1 MRVLHIHK
9 GVGHAGGG
17 AGISLQRLHRT
28 LLRLGVDSKIL
39 VLQDEG
45 AGPDVSRLPRVET
58 LSLETRLRSITSR
71 LGLNDVHRLGSF
83 QLGRHTFFQNADLVH
98 FHGMH
103 SGTFSYLALP
113 GVASSRPCLM
123 SLHDTWAFTG
133 HCAHSHDCERWKTGC
148 GDCPS
153 PEEPPAIA
161 RDSTRLEWRMKS
173 RAFLK
178 SGIGLI
184 SKSTWTTRMARV
196 SALRHLPLTEIPYGV
211 DTGVYRPRGRA
222 RSREL
227 LGLPQDRFVL
237 LVAARD
243 LSDRRHGID
252 LLMGALQ
259 ALAPDLSRRC
269 ILLVMGRHG
278 VELVQGAG
286 LPIRDL
292 GYLADGHLKA
302 IAYSAADLYLFP
314 TRADVFGLSS
324 IESQACGTPVVSF
337 RVGGVPDHVRP
348 GETGFLAEPE
358 DVFGFRDGIALLL
371 QNEAARLRMSGTC
384 RSSVLQDYDL
394 SLEAMRHADLY
405 ESVLSRAATTADTG
419 PGLVPPYPGHDPPG
433 FPSAGERSD
442 GRSEGRQQ
450 VAPTAESD

>member
-1 MRVLHIHK
+1 VRVLHIHK

-17 AGISLQRLHRT
+17 AGISMQRLHRT

-45 AGPDVSRLPRVET
+45 AGPDVSRLPRIET
-58 LSLETRLRSITSR
+58 LSLESRLRSITSR

-113 GVASSRPCLM
+113 KVASSRPCLL

-133 HCAHSHDCERWKTGC
+133 HCAYSYDCERWKTGC

-161 RDSTRLEWRMKS
+161 RDGTRLEWRMKS

-178 SGIGLI
+178 SGIRLI
-184 SKSTWTTRMARV
+184 SKSTWTTRMVRV

-222 RSREL
+222 RSRQL

-237 LVAARD
+237 LVSAGD
-243 LSDRRHGID
+243 LSNRRHGID
-252 LLMGALQ
+252 LLVGALQ
-259 ALAPDLSRRC
+259 GLALDLAARC
-269 ILLVMGRHG
+269 ILLVMGRRG
-278 VELVQGAG
+278 VELIHGAG
-286 LPIRDL
+286 LPVRDL

-337 RVGGVPDHVRP
+337 RVGGVPDHIRP
-348 GETGFLAEPE
+348 GETGFLAEPD
-358 DVFGFRDGIALLL
+358 DVLGFRDGIALLL
-371 QNEAARLRMSGTC
+371 QNEAARLRMAGTC

-394 SLEAMRHADLY
+394 SLEATRHAGLY
-405 ESVLSRAATTADTG
+405 ESMLSQAATAADTS
-419 PGLVPPYPGHDPPG
+419 PQLVPPYPGHDPPG
-433 FPSAGERSD
+433 LPRVGERSD
-442 GRSEGRQQ
+442 SRSEGRRQ
-450 VAPTAESD
+450 VAPAAEAD

>member
-1 MRVLHIHK
+1 VRVLHIHR

-17 AGISLQRLHRT
+17 AGISMQRLHRT

-39 VLQDEG
+39 ALQDEG
-45 AGPDVSRLPRVET
+45 AGPDVSRLPRIET
-58 LSLETRLRSITSR
+58 LSLESRLRSITSR

-103 SGTFSYLALP
+103 SGTFSYLGLP
-113 GVASSRPCLM
+113 KVASSRPCLL

-133 HCAHSHDCERWKTGC
+133 HCAYSFDCERWKTGC

-161 RDSTRLEWRMKS
+161 RDGTRLEWRMKS
-173 RAFLK
+173 RALLK
-178 SGIGLI
+178 SGIRLI
-184 SKSTWTTRMARV
+184 SKSAWTTRMAGV

-237 LVAARD
+237 LVSARD
-243 LSDRRHGID
+243 LTNRRHGID
-252 LLMGALQ
+252 LLVGALQ
-259 ALAPDLSRRC
+259 GLAPDVSARC
-269 ILLVMGRHG
+269 ILLVMGRRG
-278 VELVQGAG
+278 VEMVHGAG
-286 LPIRDL
+286 LPVRDL

-314 TRADVFGLSS
+314 TRADVFGLPS

-348 GETGFLAEPE
+348 GETGFLAEPD
-358 DVFGFRDGIALLL
+358 DVLGFRDGIALLL

-394 SLEAMRHADLY
+394 SLEATRHADLY
-405 ESVLSRAATTADTG
+405 ESILCQAAVPVDST
-419 PGLVPPYPGHDPPG
+419 PQLVPPYPGCE
-433 FPSAGERSD
+433 SAGLPQDARSD
-442 GRSEGRQQ
+442 SETEERRQ
-450 VAPTAESD
+450 VAPAAEAD

>member
-17 AGISLQRLHRT
+17 AGIAMQRLHRT

-39 VLQDEG
+39 AMRDEG
-45 AGPDVSRLPRVET
+45 AGPDVSRLPRIET
-58 LSLETRLRSITSR
+58 LSLESRLRSLTSR

-83 QLGRHTFFQNADLVH
+83 QLSRHTFFQNADLVH

-103 SGTFSYLALP
+103 SGTFSYMALP
-113 GVASSRPCLM
+113 KVAASRPCVL

-133 HCAHSHDCERWKTGC
+133 HCAHTYGCERWKTGC
-148 GDCPS
+148 GDCPR
-153 PEEPPAIA
+153 PEEPPAIV
-161 RDSTRLEWRMKS
+161 RDGTRLEWRLKS

-178 SGIGLI
+178 SGIRLI
-184 SKSTWTTRMARV
+184 SKSAWTTRMARV

-237 LVAARD
+237 LVSAQD
-243 LSDRRHGID
+243 LAGRRHGID
-252 LLMGALQ
+252 LLVRALQ
-259 ALAPDLSRRC
+259 GLTPDLAARC
-269 ILLVMGRHG
+269 VLLVMGKRG
-278 VELVQGAG
+278 IELAQGAG
-286 LPIRDL
+286 LPVRDL

-302 IAYSAADLYLFP
+302 IAYSAADLYVFP
-314 TRADVFGLSS
+314 VRADVFGLSS

-358 DVFGFRDGIALLL
+358 DALDLRDGIALLL
-371 QNEAARLRMSGTC
+371 QNEATRLRMSGAC
-384 RSSVLQDYDL
+384 RSMVLQDYDL
-394 SLEAMRHADLY
+394 SLEATRHADLY
-405 ESVLSRAATTADTG
+405 ESILSQAATREDLR
-419 PGLVPPYPGHDPPG
+419 PQVVPPYPGHESPG
-433 FPSAGERSD
+433 LPSESGPSD
-442 GRSEGRQQ
+442 HGTEGRVQ
-450 VAPTAESD
+450 VAPAIEAD

>member
-1 MRVLHIHK
+1 MRILHIHK

-45 AGPDVSRLPRVET
+45 AGPDVSRLPRVDT

-98 FHGMH
+98 FHRMH

-113 GVASSRPCLM
+113 GVASSKPCLL
-123 SLHDTWAFTG
+123 SLHDTWAFSG
-133 HCAHSHDCERWKTGC
+133 HCAYSYDCERWKTGC

-161 RDSTRLEWRMKS
+161 RDGTRLEWRMKS
-173 RAFLK
+173 RALIK

-259 ALAPDLSRRC
+259 GLAPDLSARC
-269 ILLVMGRHG
+269 LLLVMGRHG
-278 VELVQGAG
+278 VELVQGGG
-286 LPIRDL
+286 LPVRDL

-348 GETGFLAEPE
+348 GETGFLAEPD
-358 DVFGFRDGIALLL
+358 DVHGFRDGIALLL

-384 RSSVLQDYDL
+384 RSSVLQEYDL
-394 SLEAMRHADLY
+394 SLEAARHADLY
-405 ESVLSRAATTADTG
+405 ESVLSQAATTADTA
-419 PGLVPPYPGHDPPG
+419 PGLLPPYPGDDPPG
-433 FPSAGERSD
+433 FAGERERPD
-442 GRSEGRQQ
+442 GRGKVRRPL
-450 VAPTAESD
+450 APTAEAD

>member
-17 AGISLQRLHRT
+17 AGISMQRLHRT

-45 AGPDVSRLPRVET
+45 AGPDVSRLPRIET
-58 LSLETRLRSITSR
+58 LSLESRLRSITSR

-103 SGTFSYLALP
+103 SGTFSYLGLP
-113 GVASSRPCLM
+113 KVASSRPCLL

-133 HCAHSHDCERWKTGC
+133 HCAYSYDCDRWKTGC

-161 RDSTRLEWRMKS
+161 RDGTRLEWRMKS

-178 SGIGLI
+178 SGIRLI

-211 DTGVYRPRGRA
+211 DTGVYRPRVRA

-227 LGLPQDRFVL
+227 LGLPQDWFVL
-237 LVAARD
+237 LVSARD
-243 LSDRRHGID
+243 LSKRRHGID
-252 LLMGALQ
+252 LLVGALKG
-259 ALAPDLSRRC
+259 LTPDLSARC
-269 ILLVMGRHG
+269 ILLVMGR
-278 VELVQGAG
+278 
-286 LPIRDL
+286 
-292 GYLADGHLKA
+292 
-302 IAYSAADLYLFP
+302 
-314 TRADVFGLSS
+314 
-324 IESQACGTPVVSF
+324 
-337 RVGGVPDHVRP
+337 
-348 GETGFLAEPE
+348 
-358 DVFGFRDGIALLL
+358 
-371 QNEAARLRMSGTC
+371 
-384 RSSVLQDYDL
+384 
-394 SLEAMRHADLY
+394 
-405 ESVLSRAATTADTG
+405 
-419 PGLVPPYPGHDPPG
+419 
-433 FPSAGERSD
+433 
-442 GRSEGRQQ
+442 
-450 VAPTAESD
+450 

>member
-1 MRVLHIHK
+1 MRVLHIHR

-17 AGISLQRLHRT
+17 AGISMQRLHRT

-39 VLQDEG
+39 ALQDEG
-45 AGPDVSRLPRVET
+45 AGPDVSRLPRIET
-58 LSLETRLRSITSR
+58 LSLESRLRSITSR

-83 QLGRHTFFQNADLVH
+83 QLSRHTFFQNADLVH

-103 SGTFSYLALP
+103 SGTFSYLGLP
-113 GVASSRPCLM
+113 KVASSKPCLLT
-123 SLHDTWAFTG
+123 LHDTWAFSG
-133 HCAHSHDCERWKTGC
+133 HCAYSYDCERWKTGC
-148 GDCPS
+148 GDCPR

-161 RDSTRLEWRMKS
+161 RDGTRLEWRMKS

-178 SGIGLI
+178 SGIRLI

-227 LGLPQDRFVL
+227 LGLAQDRFVL
-237 LVAARD
+237 LVSARD
-243 LSDRRHGID
+243 LTNRRHGID
-252 LLMGALQ
+252 LLVGSLQ
-259 ALAPDLSRRC
+259 ALPSDLSARC
-269 ILLVMGRHG
+269 ILLVMGRQG
-278 VELVQGAG
+278 VEMVNGAG
-286 LPIRDL
+286 LPVRDL

-314 TRADVFGLSS
+314 TRADVFGLSAL
-324 IESQACGTPVVSF
+324 ESQACGTPVVSF

-348 GETGFLAEPE
+348 GETGFLAESD
-358 DVFGFRDGIALLL
+358 DVLGFRDGIALLL

-394 SLEAMRHADLY
+394 SLESTRHADLY
-405 ESVLSRAATTADTG
+405 ESILCQAAG
-419 PGLVPPYPGHDPPG
+419 PVDSTPQLVPPYPG
-433 FPSAGERSD
+433 GESDGLPQDARSD
-442 GRSEGRQQ
+442 SRSEGRRQ
-450 VAPTAESD
+450 VAPTAEAD